1 MAATGEPSG
10 EAFEAIVLAAGTGS
24 RFGGGKLLA
33 PWGGGRLI
41 DGALAA
47 ALAAPVRTVRVVV
60 GDQAEAVADAAR
72 TFAEGRGEGAR
83 LRVVQA
89 ADYAEG
95 MGASLR
101 AGACDLPDDAGGV
114 IVFLAD
120 MPRIPLAAPAK
131 LISLVEAGAL
141 AAAPVVQGR
150 RGHPV
155 AFAGALIAELRQASG
170 DAGARDALRRLGSDL
185 VLLPVDDAGVLF
197 DVDRP
202 ADLDDGASR

>member
-1 MAATGEPSG
+1 MAATGEG
-10 EAFEAIVLAAGTGS
+10 FEAIVLAAGTGS

-41 DGALAA
+41 DAALAA
-47 ALAAPVRTVRVVV
+47 ALAAPVRSVRVVV
-60 GDQAEAVADAAR
+60 GDRAAEVADAAR
-72 TFAEGRGEGAR
+72 ALAEAQGEAAR
-83 LRVVQA
+83 LRLIEA

-101 AGACDLPDDAGGV
+101 AGVRDLPPDAEGV

-120 MPRIPLAAPAK
+120 MPRIPPGLAAE
-131 LISLVEAGAL
+131 LIEAVRRGAA
-141 AAAPVVQGR
+141 AAAPLCEGR

-155 AFAGALIAELRQASG
+155 AFSGSLLPDLAKVSG
-170 DAGARDALRRLGSDL
+170 DAGAREVLKALGDRLAL
-185 VLLPVDDAGVLF
+185 VPTDDPGVHY

-202 ADLDDGASR
+202 EDL

>member
-1 MAATGEPSG
+1 MAATGEPLG

-33 PWGGGRLI
+33 AWAGGRLI
-41 DGALAA
+41 DGALAVA
-47 ALAAPVRTVRVVV
+47 FAAPVRTVRVVV
-60 GDQAEAVADAAR
+60 GDQARAVAEAAR
-72 TFAEGRGEGAR
+72 ALAEARGEGDR
-83 LRVVQA
+83 LGIVHA

-114 IVFLAD
+114 VVFLAD
-120 MPRIPLAAPAK
+120 MPRIPPGFPAK
-131 LISLVEAGAL
+131 LIAAVTAGAR
-141 AAAPVVQGR
+141 AAAPVLQGR

-155 AFAGALIAELRQASG
+155 AFAGALIPELRQVSG
-170 DAGARDALRRLGSDL
+170 DAGARDILRRLGPDL
-185 VLLPVDDAGVLF
+185 ALLPADDPGVLF

-202 ADLDDGASR
+202 ADLDETPLR